1 MPDGMSPPGSTPTEI
16 LADVREAFEQF
27 EDAISTADPARCRPY
42 VSDQLYQ
49 DVAAMIT
56 DLSARG
62 RRRVHGSFEIVD
74 ATLVDHD
81 ADDPIHVRIHA
92 TSSIMELDRQ
102 NRIASGTP
110 DLMSWQ
116 QDVTAGY
123 HDAPAADH
131 HWIITALGEMS
142 VQGGVSG
149 PAGQPMDAATVQQ
162 MEARQRE
169 REQETD
175 ESFAGLH
182 RAHVSLMSFFQ
193 YHPF

>member
-1 MPDGMSPPGSTPTEI
+1 MQAEMGSPAPAPTEI

-49 DVAAMIT
+49 DVVAMIS

-81 ADDPIHVRIHA
+81 AGEPVQVRIHA
-92 TSSIMELDRQ
+92 TSSIMELDQ
-102 NRIASGTP
+102 KNAIVSGSP

-116 QDVTAGY
+116 QDLTVAY
-123 HDAPAADH
+123 YDAPAADH
-131 HWIITALGEMS
+131 HWIITALGQMS
-142 VQGGVSG
+142 VEGGVSG
-149 PAGQPMDAATVQQ
+149 PAGQPMDAATVQ
-162 MEARQRE
+162 ELDARQAA
-169 REQETD
+169 REQEAD
-175 ESFAGLH
+175 EAFAGVH
-182 RAHVSLMSFFQ
+182 RAHVSLMSYFQ